1 MSNDARCPPY
11 LPPFTTSPFPISG
24 RWGTVP
30 LNLLLRLLRYCYA
43 EYHNT
48 RIVVTASPRVIILS
62 PLFII
67 SFRFNHYITV
77 FSNLYLLHFRTSL
90 DFVCVYI
97 YRPLFCRFIGQ
108 ECLVSFLSVDY
119 ICQTHSMSKAL
130 TIHST

>member
-67 SFRFNHYITV
+67 SFRFNQYITV

-90 DFVCVYI
+90 DFVCVYHLSS
-97 YRPLFCRFIGQ
+97 PFFAGSSVKD
-108 ECLVSFLSVDY
+108 VSS
-119 ICQTHSMSKAL
+119 HSCPL
-130 TIHST
+130 TIYARPIR

>member
-1 MSNDARCPPY
+1 MNAEKRTRRQRHNNFCVGGMPPLLRKSNASAVMGFILLCVVCMSNDARCPPY

-48 RIVVTASPRVIILS
+48 RTVVTASPRVIILS
-62 PLFII
+62 PFFII

-77 FSNLYLLHFRTSL
+77 FSNL
-90 DFVCVYI
+90 
-97 YRPLFCRFIGQ
+97 
-108 ECLVSFLSVDY
+108 LS
-119 ICQTHSMSKAL
+119 SAL
-130 TIHST
+130 